1 MKLSCAL
8 TCANPELELRFGS
21 NERIEATG
29 GEKVQEVVSRLKS
42 RCNKSLRSAKAAS
55 GGGSLDETAAW
66 APFAGPAFHE
76 VREKA
81 GVLFSDSPSVH
92 LHGVRSTEQEGRM
105 LAERPAL
112 LASGA
117 PELAVD
123 EEEEVL
129 RLDEEE
135 RRGTGAVLGMQLR
148 KGVGLSGASSV
159 MNDDAP
165 ILDEHE
171 SEGDRE
177 TQLPRL
183 GAATESRMAE
193 ARSSAERRSGGG
205 GLGERDDGRREQQRR
220 RKGRG
225 PTDGDRNS
233 AATSCFNEL
242 AGGAELRRKQ
252 DGEIMTGALIKAEG
266 GREEAQSKAREVD
279 ARICRENLDAGLK
292 ALRNSS
298 LSAQMK
304 KVALRGL
311 GLHDMARCLDLEERR
326 RNKG

>member
-29 GEKVQEVVSRLKS
+29 GEKAQEVASGLKS

-225 PTDGDRNS
+225 PTDGRRRIAEETGWRNNDRG
-233 AATSCFNEL
+233 TDQGR
-242 AGGAELRRKQ
+242 GGHGRGSEQ
-252 DGEIMTGALIKAEG
+252 SEG
-266 GREEAQSKAREVD
+266 G
-279 ARICRENLDAGLK
+279 
-292 ALRNSS
+292 
-298 LSAQMK
+298 
-304 KVALRGL
+304 
-311 GLHDMARCLDLEERR
+311 
-326 RNKG
+326 